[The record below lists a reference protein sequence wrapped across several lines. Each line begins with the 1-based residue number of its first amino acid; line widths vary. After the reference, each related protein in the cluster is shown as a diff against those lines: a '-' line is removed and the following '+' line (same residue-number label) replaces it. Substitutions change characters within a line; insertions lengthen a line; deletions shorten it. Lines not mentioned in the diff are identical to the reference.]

1 MPTRTPPETLV
12 DATGRVHRGRF
23 SASVPRINGRDHDYR
38 TPMGRPAPARQRRF
52 HYKQFQYFGLVSDEL
67 LLGCALA
74 DTAWLGVAFFYWFEP
89 ATGELHEYSWRSPL
103 ARQPRLSESPVEGV
117 SRFRQKNVNIEMG
130 YERSGETLTKSLT
143 VDLPELQL
151 QARMDEPSDHE
162 PMALCTRTGV
172 NGWTYTNKVAG
183 LPVEGRLT
191 HKGTSRDLAELDA
204 GGHHDFSAGYMR
216 RRTFWNWAC
225 LSGRTDGHWLGL
237 NVSCGVNETSFTENC
252 FWRDNELI
260 KVDLVDF
267 DYDGDDLMCPW
278 RIRSGDGRVDLM
290 FEPLNRHRE
299 KLNILLFA
307 SNFHQIFGRFTG
319 VLRDARGHETRVDG
333 LHGFVEEQYA
343 QW

>member
-1 MPTRTPPETLV
+1 MQAPDPPDTLI
-12 DATGRVHRGRF
+12 DARGHARRGWF
-23 SASVPRINGRDHDYR
+23 NASVPRINGRDHDYR
-38 TPMGRPAPARQRRF
+38 TPMGRPAPAWQRHF

-74 DTAWLGVAFFYWFEP
+74 DTGWLGVAFFYWFEP

-103 ARQPRLSESPVEGV
+103 ARNPRLSDSPVEGLSLFEQKDV
-117 SRFRQKNVNIEMG
+117 TIRMAYESRNSGLRKRLEVN
-130 YERSGETLTKSLT
+130 
-143 VDLPELQL
+143 LPELYL
-151 QARMDEPSDHE
+151 DAILDEPAGYQ
-162 PMALCTRTGV
+162 PMSLCTRTGV
-172 NGWTYTNKVAG
+172 NGWTYANKVAG
-183 LPVEGRLT
+183 LPVHGVLRQNGR
-191 HKGTSRDLAELDA
+191 SRNLADLNA

-225 LSGRTDGHWLGL
+225 LSARSGEHWLGL

-252 FWRDNELI
+252 FWRDNEQI

-267 DYDGDDLMCPW
+267 VYDGDDLMQPW
-278 RIRSGDGRVDLM
+278 RIRSADGRVDLY

-299 KLNILLFA
+299 KLNLALFA

-319 VLRDARGHETRVDG
+319 ILRDAQEREIRVDH

>member
-1 MPTRTPPETLV
+1 MQRRHPPEKLV
-12 DATGRVHRGRF
+12 NADGRVHRGRF
-23 SASVPRINGRDHDYR
+23 TASVPRINGREYDYR
-38 TPMGRPAPARQRRF
+38 TAMGRPAPARQRRF

-103 ARQPRLSESPVEGV
+103 ARQPRLSQSPVEGL
-117 SRFRQKNVNIEMG
+117 SRFRQKGVDIRMG
-130 YERSGETLTKSLT
+130 YESGTDGLRKSLA
-143 VDLPELQL
+143 VELPELQL
-151 QARMDEPSDHE
+151 HAYMDEPTDFE
-162 PMALCTRTGV
+162 PMSICTRTGV
-172 NGWTYTNKVAG
+172 NGWTYANKVAG
-183 LPVEGRLT
+183 RPVEGHLT
-191 HKGTSRDLAELDA
+191 CRGNSRDLGELNA
-204 GGHHDFSAGYMR
+204 GGHHDCSAGYMR

-225 LSGRTDGHWLGL
+225 LSGRAQGHWLGL

-267 DYDGDDLMCPW
+267 DYDGDDLMRSW
-278 RIRSGDGRVDLM
+278 RIRSGDARVDLV

-299 KLNILLFA
+299 QLNLLLFA

-319 VLRDARGHETRVDG
+319 VLRDTRGREIPVDG

-343 QW
+343 KW